1 MSLER
6 YTEDVDFANDLI
18 HSELF
23 RPPYARITPAQA
35 RFLGQRYKLVM
46 WDIISRDYNRKLSP
60 RTCLKNVTKHLAP
73 GAIVVFHDSEKGLP
87 QHALRPCPARWRRSG
102 RWGSNAKPSNSDMRF
117 VVAITAASGAIYA
130 RLTIERLLASPCVS
144 EIALVCSRHAREV
157 MAHEGVSLPVDGRIR
172 EYANDDMFAP
182 PASGSARYDGM
193 AVVPS
198 TVGTVGRVAAGT
210 AQSLIERAADVMLKG
225 ERRRLVFVVR
235 ETPLSLIHL
244 RNMAALTEAGAVIL
258 PASPSFSCRAAGRRG
273 AVRYGRRPRRSI
285 ARGRY
290 IAL

>member
-1 MSLER
+1 
-6 YTEDVDFANDLI
+6 
-18 HSELF
+18 
-23 RPPYARITPAQA
+23 
-35 RFLGQRYKLVM
+35 
-46 WDIISRDYNRKLSP
+46 
-60 RTCLKNVTKHLAP
+60 
-73 GAIVVFHDSEKGLP
+73 
-87 QHALRPCPARWRRSG
+87 
-102 RWGSNAKPSNSDMRF
+102 MRF

-144 EIALVCSRHAREV
+144 EISLVCSRHAREV

-210 AQSLIERAADVMLKG
+210 AQSLIERAADVMLK

-258 PASPSFSCRAAGRRG
+258 PASPSFYAAPQGIEELCGTVADRAAALLG
-273 AVRYGRRPRRSI
+273 VDIPRYEWGK
-285 ARGRY
+285 
-290 IAL
+290 

>member
-1 MSLER
+1 
-6 YTEDVDFANDLI
+6 
-18 HSELF
+18 
-23 RPPYARITPAQA
+23 
-35 RFLGQRYKLVM
+35 
-46 WDIISRDYNRKLSP
+46 
-60 RTCLKNVTKHLAP
+60 
-73 GAIVVFHDSEKGLP
+73 
-87 QHALRPCPARWRRSG
+87 
-102 RWGSNAKPSNSDMRF
+102 MRF

-157 MAHEGVSLPVDGRIR
+157 MAHEGVSLPVDTRIR

-210 AQSLIERAADVMLKG
+210 AQSLIERAADVMLK

-235 ETPLSLIHL
+235 ETPVAHTP
-244 RNMAALTEAGAVIL
+244 AQHGGADRGRGGD
-258 PASPSFSCRAAGRRG
+258 PARIAVVLCRAAGHRG
-273 AVRYGRRPRRSI
+273 AVRYGRRPRCSI

-290 IAL
+290 TAL